1 VACAR
6 AASET
11 GCNGCLFALSF
22 PFPFQY
28 GQYDL
33 PFPFQYGYV
42 LISVSFPLS
51 SFHTGKEKERK
62 RQTNQVVGVV
72 VYLEDFEGF

>member
-28 GQYDL
+28 G
-33 PFPFQYGYV
+33 YV

-51 SFHTGKEKERK
+51 SFHTGKEKEGK
-62 RQTNQVVGVV
+62 GQTNNRYSRFRKQHARKP
-72 VYLEDFEGF
+72 LASNATMAAT